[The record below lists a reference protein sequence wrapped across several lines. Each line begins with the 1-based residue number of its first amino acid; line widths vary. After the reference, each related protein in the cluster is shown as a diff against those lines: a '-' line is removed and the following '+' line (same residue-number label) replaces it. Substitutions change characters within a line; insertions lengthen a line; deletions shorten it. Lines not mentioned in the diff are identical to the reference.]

1 MLAPERPWCMTS
13 TGAARVQC
21 ARGSRCSSM
30 AACKP
35 RAALR
40 CRCAATWCSSR
51 ASTLWA
57 RPCCCTTV
65 NAACLPSA
73 GCQRALGARSTGAV
87 VGLSPLTRGNR
98 RYRARWWGRSGPIPA
113 HAGEPKSQ
121 VGAGYVS
128 RAYPRSRG
136 GTWNA
141 PPSEWTMTGLSP
153 LTRGN
158 LGLGGEGEAGAGPI
172 PAHAGEPSQARRS
185 VGVTGAYPRSRGGTC
200 T

>member
-1 MLAPERPWCMTS
+1 MRRCVSAAH
-13 TGAARVQC
+13 TGAYPRSRGGTARISFFD
-21 ARGSRCSSM
+21 ARKM
-30 AACKP
+30 
-35 RAALR
+35 
-40 CRCAATWCSSR
+40 
-51 ASTLWA
+51 
-57 RPCCCTTV
+57 
-65 NAACLPSA
+65 
-73 GCQRALGARSTGAV
+73 
-87 VGLSPLTRGNR
+87 GLSPLTRGNR

-185 VGVTGAYPRSRGGTC
+185 VGVTGAYPRSRGGTADALPVIQAGAGLSPL
-200 T
+200 TRGNHHLTIGDPRRPGPIPAHAGEP